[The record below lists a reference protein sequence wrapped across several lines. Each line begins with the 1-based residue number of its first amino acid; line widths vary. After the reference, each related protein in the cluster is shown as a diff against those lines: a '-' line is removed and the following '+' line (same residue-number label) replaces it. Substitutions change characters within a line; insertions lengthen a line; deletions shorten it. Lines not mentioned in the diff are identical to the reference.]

1 MSEDPLHEE
10 GKGKCRQRCIGT
22 FYGVSVVPRNGTV
35 ETYALYDA
43 TVLQWLT
50 LEAPTLHETWLRPWT
65 EKSRPVPTTAAQV
78 FNLINTV
85 IISLFLDGAAHQKVS
100 LKLGAEVDQLQK

>member
-1 MSEDPLHEE
+1 MKKE
-10 GKGKCRQRCIGT
+10 K
-22 FYGVSVVPRNGTV
+22 VNVVRDVLTLFMGYVAPCNGTV

-50 LEAPTLHETWLRPWT
+50 LEAPTLHETWLRPCT
-65 EKSRPVPTTAAQV
+65 EKKFQVPTTAAQV
-78 FNLINTV
+78 LNLINTV
-85 IISLFLDGAAHQKVS
+85 IIALFLDGAAPQKDS

>member
-1 MSEDPLHEE
+1 MKKE
-10 GKGKCRQRCIGT
+10 K
-22 FYGVSVVPRNGTV
+22 VNVVRDVLTLFMGYVAPCNGIV

-65 EKSRPVPTTAAQV
+65 EKTEEIR
-78 FNLINTV
+78 TV
-85 IISLFLDGAAHQKVS
+85 TI
-100 LKLGAEVDQLQK
+100 